1 MVISAGIFFSL
12 ISILGLVRCQS
23 KSSVRKIVLVAFSVF
38 LIGMQVLFIN
48 SVIEVGGDLF
58 IALSGLMSGII
69 LILSFQKN
77 DEVRS

>member
-12 ISILGLVRCQS
+12 ISILGLVRCQA
-23 KSSVRKIVLVAFSVF
+23 KSSIRKIVLVAFSVF